1 MPYTQS
7 IKRQQS
13 VDWIQSAKKQK
24 TESSENEML
33 RFFSKYFREEMNTV
47 EESLMSKQK
56 EINKLTEI
64 VTTKNNELQSYKRE
78 NLSLKQQIEHFQQ
91 EKLKNSG
98 EKTLLET
105 LASKDQEIINLNN
118 KLSGWEEE
126 NDQMVNEISEL
137 KEELKVKED
146 FRLEAV
152 KVAKELRGK
161 LRKNDQTL
169 YQQKEEL
176 RVLQRKNNFSDQEIL
191 RLKSDLDL
199 EDAKRRR
206 RDDENLHIIEE
217 MTSVVFNRDQEIEK
231 YKSQVSDLETKLE
244 EARLLIKRSEDNEE
258 IIEVL
263 YNFNAPTKYGDDFFD
278 SLEKKGLEIINRAE
292 DKR

>member
-1 MPYTQS
+1 
-7 IKRQQS
+7 
-13 VDWIQSAKKQK
+13 
-24 TESSENEML
+24 ML
-33 RFFSKYFREEMNTV
+33 VFFSKYFREEMNTV

-91 EKLKNSG
+91 EKLKSNSG

-217 MTSVVFNRDQEIEK
+217 ITSVVFNRDQEIEK

>member
-91 EKLKNSG
+91 EKLKSNSG

-176 RVLQRKNNFSDQEIL
+176 RVLKDVREPGLFFSFSCL
-191 RLKSDLDL
+191 TS
-199 EDAKRRR
+199 
-206 RDDENLHIIEE
+206 II
-217 MTSVVFNRDQEIEK
+217 
-231 YKSQVSDLETKLE
+231 
-244 EARLLIKRSEDNEE
+244 
-258 IIEVL
+258 
-263 YNFNAPTKYGDDFFD
+263 
-278 SLEKKGLEIINRAE
+278 
-292 DKR
+292 